1 MTSRRPS
8 SSYLLTVIDAF
19 DRCVAPEHHTRILG
33 DALREAGL
41 LDIPTDTAE
50 FREFVSGPLT
60 TVAHKVV
67 GEAVA
72 TELSWTLMRQTS
84 VRAPSSKAPGSGP
97 PAARLGRTPL
107 PTAEYTED
115 LFLRRADVLV
125 VDPGSEL
132 IDELKI
138 HLEAREYR
146 VAHDKKAGEL
156 SRDAPPRLVLTN
168 IEPSQAVSWGASA
181 LQGLGDKAPHL
192 VVLANDGA
200 LAESPPHITRVLP
213 REPLGPVVS
222 AIAELL
228 GDPLGDPS

>member
-1 MTSRRPS
+1 MTSSRRPS
-8 SSYLLTVIDAF
+8 SSYLLTLIDAF

-33 DALREAGL
+33 DALRDAGL

-60 TVAHKVV
+60 TIATQVV

-84 VRAPSSKAPGSGP
+84 VRAPSSKAPHSGP

-107 PTAEYTED
+107 PTAEYNEN

-125 VDPGSEL
+125 VDPTSEL
-132 IDELKI
+132 LDELRI

-146 VAHDKKAGEL
+146 VDHRDKPGDL

-168 IEPSQAVSWGASA
+168 IDPDEASSWAAGA

-192 VVLANDGA
+192 MILAEDGA
-200 LAESPPHITRVLP
+200 LTDPPSHVTRVLP

-228 GDPLGDPS
+228 GDDK

>member
-8 SSYLLTVIDAF
+8 SSYLLTLIDAF

-41 LDIPTDTAE
+41 LDIPSDTAD

-60 TVAHKVV
+60 NIATQVV

-84 VRAPSSKAPGSGP
+84 VRAPSSKAPRSGP

-125 VDPGSEL
+125 VDPKSDL
-132 IDELKI
+132 LDELRI
-138 HLEAREYR
+138 HLEARDYR
-146 VAHDKKAGEL
+146 VEHQKKPSSF
-156 SRDAPPRLVLTN
+156 SRDAPPRLVLAHFDP
-168 IEPSQAVSWGASA
+168 EEAASWTASA
-181 LQGLGDKAPHL
+181 IRGLGDKAPHL
-192 VVLANDGA
+192 MIVADDGA
-200 LAESPPHITRVLP
+200 LSEPPSHVARVLP

-222 AIAELL
+222 AIVELL
-228 GDPLGDPS
+228 GDGA

>member
-1 MTSRRPS
+1 MTSSRRPS
-8 SSYLLTVIDAF
+8 SSYLLTLIDAF

-41 LDIPTDTAE
+41 LDLPADTAE
-50 FREFVSGPLT
+50 FRDFVSGPLT
-60 TVAHKVV
+60 SVATTVV

-84 VRAPSSKAPGSGP
+84 VRAPSSKAPHSGP
-97 PAARLGRTPL
+97 PAPRLGRTPL
-107 PTAEYTED
+107 PTAEYNEN

-125 VDPGSEL
+125 VDPTSEL
-132 IDELKI
+132 LDELKI

-146 VAHDKKAGEL
+146 VDHQTKPGEL

-168 IEPSQAVSWGASA
+168 IDAEDAVAWGAGA
-181 LQGLGDKAPHL
+181 LQGMGDKAPHFI
-192 VVLANDGA
+192 VLADDGA
-200 LAESPPHITRVLP
+200 VSDPPPHVTRVLP
-213 REPLGPVVS
+213 REPLGPVGS

-228 GDPLGDPS
+228 GDAT